1 MSRQTC
7 AYAQTESTIGGVFTL
22 DLKKMI
28 GKKKDKEEGDDEDTV
43 VFDMGDQAAQGGGR
57 GAPESGQREG
67 LQTFAVQ
74 PEPSPNAQPK
84 ETQVAEPTPQVQQ
97 LGQNPSKDEKK
108 AASQNQGAVSEQLE
122 DLSDNL
128 KNLVYDFRSFMSE
141 AGSPFNPNDIPAT
154 RPDSKEAEVAQ
165 ATSADVGGSGYISAQ
180 AAGAEEREPLE
191 NPSDV
196 ESGFE
201 EKRIP
206 PSEKLRLTGLLEQ
219 PRRGP
224 SALSRLGQ
232 TLNTVRPRA
241 KFSND
246 LKSSLDSADMPAL
259 IRAVNSTDYLLHAV
273 GRKNLL
279 KILEVGTR
287 EGWIRPEVERMVLS
301 VAEILSTSGV
311 ESDDRVINVADLLRV
326 VYFLNRLLDPE
337 ISDLLTMNAP
347 PINRNV
353 R

>member
-1 MSRQTC
+1 M
-7 AYAQTESTIGGVFTL
+7 V

-28 GKKKDKEEGDDEDTV
+28 GRKKNSEEQDADDDAI
-43 VFDMGDQAAQGGGR
+43 VFDMGGGQAGGG
-57 GAPESGQREG
+57 GPVVSQREG
-67 LQTFAVQ
+67 LQTFTVQ
-74 PEPSPNAQPK
+74 PEPSPAIQAKDPRS
-84 ETQVAEPTPQVQQ
+84 AEPSPTVQV
-97 LGQNPSKDEKK
+97 LNQNPKTDEKK
-108 AASQNQGAVSEQLE
+108 ASSNGQGAVNDQLE

-154 RPDSKEAEVAQ
+154 SPDSKETNVTQ
-165 ATSADVGGSGYISAQ
+165 ATAAQVEGPGYISAE
-180 AAGAEEREPLE
+180 AAGAEEREPVE
-191 NPSDV
+191 GPSDV
-196 ESGFE
+196 DTKFTERRLPAG
-201 EKRIP
+201 
-206 PSEKLRLTGLLEQ
+206 EKLRLAGLLEQ
-219 PRRGP
+219 PRKGS
-224 SALSRLGQ
+224 SALSHLGQ
-232 TLNTVRPRA
+232 ALSTARGGG
-241 KFSND
+241 KFSSD

-279 KILEVGTR
+279 KILEIGTR

-301 VAEILSTSGV
+301 VTEILSTAGTD
-311 ESDDRVINVADLLRV
+311 SDDRVINVGDLLRV

-347 PINRNV
+347 SFPKNV

>member
-1 MSRQTC
+1 MS
-7 AYAQTESTIGGVFTL
+7 V
-22 DLKKMI
+22 LKKMI
-28 GKKKDKEEGDDEDTV
+28 GKKKEDKEEADDEDTV
-43 VFDMGDQAAQGGGR
+43 VFDMGEHAAPSAGP
-57 GAPESGQREG
+57 ATGQREG

-74 PEPSPNAQPK
+74 PEPSPSAQPK
-84 ETQVAEPTPQVQQ
+84 GTQVEPTPQAQQ
-97 LGQNPSKDEKK
+97 LDENPKKDDEK
-108 AASQNQGAVSEQLE
+108 APSQGQGAVNEQLE

-154 RPDSKEAEVAQ
+154 RPDSKEPEVVQ
-165 ATSADVGGSGYISAQ
+165 ATSGDVGGSGYISAQ

-191 NPSDV
+191 NPADV
-196 ESGFE
+196 ESGLE
-201 EKRIP
+201 GKRIP
-206 PSEKLRLTGLLEQ
+206 PGEKLRLTGLLEE
-219 PRRGP
+219 PRKGS

-232 TLNTVRPRA
+232 TLNTVRRGA

-246 LKSSLDSADMPAL
+246 LRSSLDSADMPAL

-301 VAEILSTSGV
+301 VTEILSTSGV
-311 ESDDRVINVADLLRV
+311 ETDERVINVGDLLRV

>member
-1 MSRQTC
+1 MVGR
-7 AYAQTESTIGGVFTL
+7 GFTV

-28 GKKKDKEEGDDEDTV
+28 GKKKEKEEGGDEDTI
-43 VFDMGDQAAQGGGR
+43 VFDMGEHAAPSGGP
-57 GAPESGQREG
+57 ATGQREG

-74 PEPSPNAQPK
+74 PEPSPSALPK
-84 ETQVAEPTPQVQQ
+84 ETQVGEPTPQVQQ
-97 LGQNPSKDEKK
+97 LDQTPKDDKK
-108 AASQNQGAVSEQLE
+108 APSQNQEAVSEQLE

-141 AGSPFNPNDIPAT
+141 AGSPFNPSDIPAT
-154 RPDSKEAEVAQ
+154 RPDSKEPEVVQ

-180 AAGAEEREPLE
+180 AAGAEEREPME
-191 NPSDV
+191 SPSDV
-196 ESGFE
+196 ESGLE

-206 PSEKLRLTGLLEQ
+206 PGEKLRLTDLLEQ
-219 PRRGP
+219 PRKGP

-232 TLNTVRPRA
+232 TLSTVRRGA
-241 KFSND
+241 KFSSD

-311 ESDDRVINVADLLRV
+311 ETDERVINVGDLLRV

-337 ISDLLTMNAP
+337 ITDLLTMNAP
-347 PINRNV
+347 PVNRNV

>member
-1 MSRQTC
+1 M
-7 AYAQTESTIGGVFTL
+7 
-22 DLKKMI
+22 DLKRMI
-28 GKKKDKEEGDDEDTV
+28 GKKKDSEEDSDEDAII
-43 VFDMGDQAAQGGGR
+43 FDMGDQAGKGGYP
-57 GAPESGQREG
+57 ATGQREG

-74 PEPSPNAQPK
+74 PEPNSNAQPK
-84 ETQVAEPTPQVQQ
+84 DPRVGETTAEVQ
-97 LGQNPSKDEKK
+97 LLNRDSKKEDRK
-108 AASQNQGAVSEQLE
+108 ASSQDQGAVTEQLE

-154 RPDSKEAEVAQ
+154 KPDSKELGMNH

-180 AAGAEEREPLE
+180 AAGAEERDAVEGH
-191 NPSDV
+191 SDV
-196 ESGFE
+196 ESKFE
-201 EKRIP
+201 EKYVP
-206 PSEKLRLTGLLEQ
+206 AAEKLRLAGLLEQ
-219 PRRGP
+219 PRKGP
-224 SALSRLGQ
+224 SALSQFGQ
-232 TLNTVRPRA
+232 TLNTVRRGG
-241 KFSND
+241 KFSKD
-246 LKSSLDSADMPAL
+246 LKSNLDSADMPAL
-259 IRAVNSTDYLLHAV
+259 IRAVNSTDYLLRAV

-311 ESDDRVINVADLLRV
+311 ETDERVINVGDLLRV

-337 ISDLLTMNAP
+337 ISDFLTLNP
-347 PINRNV
+347 PPCNTKV

>member
-1 MSRQTC
+1 M
-7 AYAQTESTIGGVFTL
+7 IGGEFTV

-28 GKKKDKEEGDDEDTV
+28 GKKKEKEEESDGEDTI
-43 VFDMGDQAAQGGGR
+43 VFDMGDQGTHGGGP
-57 GAPESGQREG
+57 GARESGQREG

-74 PEPSPNAQPK
+74 PEPSPDAQPK
-84 ETQVAEPTPQVQQ
+84 QTQVGEATPGAQQ
-97 LGQNPSKDEKK
+97 LDQNTAKEDKK
-108 AASQNQGAVSEQLE
+108 APSQDQGAVSEQLE

-154 RPDSKEAEVAQ
+154 RPDSKEPEVVQ
-165 ATSADVGGSGYISAQ
+165 ATSADVGGSGYISAE
-180 AAGAEEREPLE
+180 AAGGEEREPLE

-196 ESGFE
+196 ESGLE
-201 EKRIP
+201 GKRIP
-206 PSEKLRLTGLLEQ
+206 PGEKLRLTGLLEQ
-219 PRRGP
+219 PRKGP

-232 TLNTVRPRA
+232 TLNNVRRGA

-246 LKSSLDSADMPAL
+246 LRSGLDSADMPAL

-311 ESDDRVINVADLLRV
+311 EADERVINVGDLLRV

>member
-1 MSRQTC
+1 MRQQSC
-7 AYAQTESTIGGVFTL
+7 AYEQTKSIVGGEFAV

-28 GKKKDKEEGDDEDTV
+28 GKKKEKEEGDDEDTI
-43 VFDMGDQAAQGGGR
+43 VFDMGEHAAPSGGP
-57 GAPESGQREG
+57 ATGQREG

-74 PEPSPNAQPK
+74 PEPGPSAQPK
-84 ETQVAEPTPQVQQ
+84 ETQVGEPTPQAQQ
-97 LGQNPSKDEKK
+97 LDQNSKKDDEK
-108 AASQNQGAVSEQLE
+108 ASVQGQGPVSEQLE

-154 RPDSKEAEVAQ
+154 RPDSKEPEVVQ
-165 ATSADVGGSGYISAQ
+165 AASADVGGSGYISAE
-180 AAGAEEREPLE
+180 AAGAEEREALE

-196 ESGFE
+196 ESGLE
-201 EKRIP
+201 GKRIP
-206 PSEKLRLTGLLEQ
+206 PGEKLRLTGLLEQ
-219 PRRGP
+219 PRKGP

-232 TLNTVRPRA
+232 TLNTVRRGG
-241 KFSND
+241 KFSNE

-311 ESDDRVINVADLLRV
+311 EADERVINVGDLLRV

>member
-1 MSRQTC
+1 
-7 AYAQTESTIGGVFTL
+7 L
-22 DLKKMI
+22 PDLKKLI
-28 GKKKDKEEGDDEDTV
+28 GKKKEAEEGDEEDTI

-74 PEPSPNAQPK
+74 PEPTPSAQPK
-84 ETQVAEPTPQVQQ
+84 QPQVGEATPGAQQ
-97 LGQNPSKDEKK
+97 PNQNAMKDDKK
-108 AASQNQGAVSEQLE
+108 APQDEGAVNEQLE

-154 RPDSKEAEVAQ
+154 RPDSKEPEVVQ
-165 ATSADVGGSGYISAQ
+165 AASADVGGSGYISAEV
-180 AAGAEEREPLE
+180 AGAEEREPLE
-191 NPSDV
+191 NPADV
-196 ESGFE
+196 ESGLE
-201 EKRIP
+201 GKRIP
-206 PSEKLRLTGLLEQ
+206 PGEKLRLTGLLEQ
-219 PRRGP
+219 PRKGS

-232 TLNTVRPRA
+232 TLNTVRRGA

-246 LKSSLDSADMPAL
+246 LRSSLDSADMPAL

-311 ESDDRVINVADLLRV
+311 ETDERVINVGDLLRV

-347 PINRNV
+347 PMNRNV

>member
-1 MSRQTC
+1 MSAKSC
-7 AYAQTESTIGGVFTL
+7 AYDQTESLVDGEYVV

-28 GKKKDKEEGDDEDTV
+28 GKKKDKEEEAEEDTI
-43 VFDMGDQAAQGGGR
+43 VFDMDNQAAPSGPS
-57 GAPESGQREG
+57 AIGQREG

-74 PEPSPNAQPK
+74 PEPAPNAQPK
-84 ETQVAEPTPQVQQ
+84 ETQVVEAKPQVPESN
-97 LGQNPSKDEKK
+97 QNASKDDKK
-108 AASQNQGAVSEQLE
+108 ASSQGQGAVNEQLE

-141 AGSPFNPNDIPAT
+141 TGSPFNPNDIPAT
-154 RPDSKEAEVAQ
+154 RPDSKEPEAVQ

-180 AAGAEEREPLE
+180 AVGAEEREPVE

-201 EKRIP
+201 EKHIP
-206 PSEKLRLTGLLEQ
+206 PAEKLRLTGLLEQ
-219 PRRGP
+219 PKKGS

-232 TLNTVRPRA
+232 TLNAVRRGA

-301 VAEILSTSGV
+301 VAEILSTSGA
-311 ESDDRVINVADLLRV
+311 EADERVINVGDLLRV

-337 ISDLLTMNAP
+337 ITDLLTMNAP
-347 PINRNV
+347 PYNRNL

>member
-1 MSRQTC
+1 MSPQSR
-7 AYAQTESTIGGVFTL
+7 AYDQTESIIGGEFTVSV
-22 DLKKMI
+22 LKKMI
-28 GKKKDKEEGDDEDTV
+28 GKKKEKEEGGDEDTI
-43 VFDMGDQAAQGGGR
+43 VFDMGEHIAPSGGP
-57 GAPESGQREG
+57 ATGQREG

-74 PEPSPNAQPK
+74 PEPSSSAQPK
-84 ETQVAEPTPQVQQ
+84 ETEAVPTARVPQLDENQ
-97 LGQNPSKDEKK
+97 KKDDEKLP
-108 AASQNQGAVSEQLE
+108 SQGQGAVSEQLE

-154 RPDSKEAEVAQ
+154 RPDSKEPEVVQ
-165 ATSADVGGSGYISAQ
+165 ATSPDLGGSGYISAQ
-180 AAGAEEREPLE
+180 AAGAEERETLE

-196 ESGFE
+196 ESGLE
-201 EKRIP
+201 GKRIP
-206 PSEKLRLTGLLEQ
+206 PSEKLRLTGFLEQ
-219 PRRGP
+219 SRKGP

-232 TLNTVRPRA
+232 TLNTVRRGA

-311 ESDDRVINVADLLRV
+311 EADERVINVGDLLRV

-337 ISDLLTMNAP
+337 ISDLLTMNAS

>member
-1 MSRQTC
+1 MSPQSC
-7 AYAQTESTIGGVFTL
+7 AYDQTESIAGGEFTV

-28 GKKKDKEEGDDEDTV
+28 GKKKDKEEAEDEDTI
-43 VFDMGDQAAQGGGR
+43 VFDMGEHVAPSGGP
-57 GAPESGQREG
+57 ATGQREG

-74 PEPSPNAQPK
+74 PEPSPGGQPK
-84 ETQVAEPTPQVQQ
+84 ETQVEPTGQVQQ
-97 LGQNPSKDEKK
+97 LDQNPKK
-108 AASQNQGAVSEQLE
+108 GDKEAPSQGQGAVSEQLE

-154 RPDSKEAEVAQ
+154 RPDSKEREVVQ

-180 AAGAEEREPLE
+180 AAGAEEREPFE

-206 PSEKLRLTGLLEQ
+206 SSEKLRLTGLLEQ
-219 PRRGP
+219 PRKGS

-232 TLNTVRPRA
+232 TLNTVRRGA

-311 ESDDRVINVADLLRV
+311 ENDERVINVGDLLRV